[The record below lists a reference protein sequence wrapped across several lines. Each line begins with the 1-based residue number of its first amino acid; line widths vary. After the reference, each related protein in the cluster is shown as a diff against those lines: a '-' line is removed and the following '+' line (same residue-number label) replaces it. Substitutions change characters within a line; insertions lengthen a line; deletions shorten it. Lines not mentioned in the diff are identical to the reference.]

1 MAETETVT
9 VLRGVGRDA
18 FGDPV
23 AGATT
28 ETDVAGV
35 LFAPGPSTEA
45 NFGQN
50 RVDADA
56 TLYGPPGMDIV
67 ATDRVRARGKVYSVI
82 GDPQDWG
89 VEGVIT
95 ALRRITGA

>member
-9 VLRGVGRDA
+9 VLRGTGRDS

-28 ETDVAGV
+28 EHAVTGV
-35 LFAPGPSTEA
+35 LFAPGPSTEVS
-45 NFGQN
+45 FGQN

-67 ATDRVRARGKVYSVI
+67 ATDRVRVRGKVYSVI

-89 VEGVIT
+89 VDGVIT
-95 ALRRITGA
+95 ALRSMTGA